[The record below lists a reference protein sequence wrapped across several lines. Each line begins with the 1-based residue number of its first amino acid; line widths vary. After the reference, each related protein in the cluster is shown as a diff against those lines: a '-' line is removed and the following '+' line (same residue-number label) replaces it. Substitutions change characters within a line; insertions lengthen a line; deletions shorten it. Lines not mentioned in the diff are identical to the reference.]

1 MTGIRSSCGKVLI
14 VDDERHVRRLMA
26 DRLRAAGCSV
36 IEAIDGEE
44 ALELARAERRAAM
57 LLDNRMP
64 GLTGLELCRKL
75 EEQPSTAGIPTIMLT
90 ARDFEIGARETAG
103 TDIRIVF
110 GKPFSPGK
118 IVAAI
123 LALL

>member
-1 MTGIRSSCGKVLI
+1 
-14 VDDERHVRRLMA
+14 
-26 DRLRAAGCSV
+26 
-36 IEAIDGEE
+36 
-44 ALELARAERRAAM
+44 M

-64 GLTGLELCRKL
+64 GLTGLELCWKL